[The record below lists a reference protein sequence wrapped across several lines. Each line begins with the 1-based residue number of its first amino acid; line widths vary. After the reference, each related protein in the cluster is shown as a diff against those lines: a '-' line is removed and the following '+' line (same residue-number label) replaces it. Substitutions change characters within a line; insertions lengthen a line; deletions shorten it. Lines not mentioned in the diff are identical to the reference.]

1 MHCDNLRYIVLQI
14 CITQIPGEYIINFIS
29 LLIISISY
37 SSLPYEYLRRFFI
50 FISIFHILKN
60 IQGGVVMIFYLWLFS
75 EIQFPHHWRSFH
87 LCSKF
92 PNLIFQI
99 SEIEIEIHFHAR
111 KGNSW
116 NVFLGQIWSLDLLEI
131 LQWYSGSKWKWRSI
145 TFWWHVCPP
154 SCSILLICPTRY
166 FANGQ
171 SRLFQCF
178 EYFNTLIL
186 SYLEYFYGMPVLYP
200 LLLIHPTRYYAN
212 LSYFN
217 ALNTWIL
224 EYLNT

>member
-1 MHCDNLRYIVLQI
+1 MTGTAFAILAMFYFHMNIQGGVVIYFL
-14 CITQIPGEYIINFIS
+14 FS
-29 LLIISISY
+29 F
-37 SSLPYEYLRRFFI
+37 PY
-50 FISIFHILKN
+50 SIFNIKN

-116 NVFLGQIWSLDLLEI
+116 NVFLGQIWSIDLLEI

-186 SYLEYFYGMPVLYP
+186 
-200 LLLIHPTRYYAN
+200 
-212 LSYFN
+212 
-217 ALNTWIL
+217 
-224 EYLNT
+224 